1 MKIWNK
7 VIVLLVGTAVFM
19 CGCSSTNNKK
29 TESTG
34 NSQTESTSS
43 ASSKT
48 ETTISSS
55 SQTEATSSTTE
66 EAAHPISQIAY
77 LRDLIEQM
85 NESDKLMEQQGLHAL
100 KTICF
105 VDFTQDED
113 PYEPIETIKIDKNNL
128 KATAVIRIEE
138 GDFDGH
144 SDFEIDAIM
153 TINGKV
159 VDFSLDDKSSKDG
172 VLSTTMQT
180 NEDYILQVS
189 ADNLPV
195 EKGENEISLIIFG
208 YSESRD
214 MYISSQ
220 SSSVRFSSDHEEN
233 GNVIEVCPEENINI
247 ITYQDKNKANGASY
261 FIMPEEQLNFESDHY
276 GYVKVT
282 TLPSPTMHFQ
292 IDNMSTEGLIGN
304 RGGLL
309 LFFVDGKLQPVWNGL
324 YIGEI
329 SLKES
334 DLVKEIVIASD
345 FKSGEEHN
353 IAWYY
358 VETHGVSEWPVD
370 TWYSSHVEIKD
381 DSHD

>member
-7 VIVLLVGTAVFM
+7 AVGLLIGTAVFLS
-19 CGCSSTNNKK
+19 GCKSTDIIISEN
-29 TESTG
+29 TG
-34 NSQTESTSS
+34 NSTTEVTS
-43 ASSKT
+43 ATT
-48 ETTISSS
+48 ETT
-55 SQTEATSSTTE
+55 TEQD
-66 EAAHPISQIAY
+66 AHPVTKIPF
-77 LRDLIEQM
+77 LRKKIEEI
-85 NESDKLMEQQGLHAL
+85 NEADKEMEQQGFHAL

-105 VDFTQDED
+105 IYFTQDED
-113 PYEPIETIKIDKNNL
+113 PYEPIETVKIDKNRL
-128 KATAVIRIEE
+128 EATAVVRIEE

-144 SDFEIDAIM
+144 SDFGIYAFM
-153 TINGKV
+153 TVNGKV

-195 EKGENEISLIIFG
+195 EKGENEISLITIG
-208 YSESRD
+208 YSGSRD

-220 SSSVRFSSDHEEN
+220 SSSVRFSSDHEES

-282 TLPSPTMHFQ
+282 TLPSPTMHFL

-334 DLVKEIVIASD
+334 DLVKEIVIASE

-381 DSHD
+381 S

>member
-7 VIVLLVGTAVFM
+7 VVVLLVGTAVFM
-19 CGCSSTNNKK
+19 CGCSSANNKK

-66 EAAHPISQIAY
+66 EAAHPISKIAY

-180 NEDYILQVS
+180 NEDLSSKLVR
-189 ADNLPV
+189 
-195 EKGENEISLIIFG
+195 IIF
-208 YSESRD
+208 RL
-214 MYISSQ
+214 
-220 SSSVRFSSDHEEN
+220 
-233 GNVIEVCPEENINI
+233 
-247 ITYQDKNKANGASY
+247 KK
-261 FIMPEEQLNFESDHY
+261 
-276 GYVKVT
+276 
-282 TLPSPTMHFQ
+282 
-292 IDNMSTEGLIGN
+292 
-304 RGGLL
+304 
-309 LFFVDGKLQPVWNGL
+309 GKMR
-324 YIGEI
+324 
-329 SLKES
+329 
-334 DLVKEIVIASD
+334 
-345 FKSGEEHN
+345 
-353 IAWYY
+353 
-358 VETHGVSEWPVD
+358 
-370 TWYSSHVEIKD
+370 SH
-381 DSHD
+381 